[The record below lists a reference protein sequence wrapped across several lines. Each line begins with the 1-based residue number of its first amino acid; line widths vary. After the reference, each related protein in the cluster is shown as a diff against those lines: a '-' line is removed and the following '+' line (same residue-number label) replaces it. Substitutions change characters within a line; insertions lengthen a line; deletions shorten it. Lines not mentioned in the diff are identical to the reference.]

1 MGAKGPVQVLGTAL
15 ASSVSTDCCTYMEEN
30 RTMVLQNVGI
40 MNLRSDDLT
49 TRISYTPPMLTLHL
63 SDDDDV
69 YDYSGERL

>member
-1 MGAKGPVQVLGTAL
+1 
-15 ASSVSTDCCTYMEEN
+15 MEEN

-69 YDYSGERL
+69 YDYSGKRL

>member
-1 MGAKGPVQVLGTAL
+1 
-15 ASSVSTDCCTYMEEN
+15 
-30 RTMVLQNVGI
+30 MVLQNVGI